1 LSSALLQ
8 RPAAARLANDRS
20 LMMNS
25 ILKTVTAATLAGAAL
40 VAFAPPQLAT
50 AATAL
55 AAATQS
61 SDHTLTVHVVYP
73 ANTAG
78 EVWVGLYDGPESF
91 DAGDEIRSARIPANQ
106 DDLHTVFEGLPA
118 GEYGI
123 IAFHDS
129 NSDGDFNR
137 NFMGI
142 PSERYG
148 FSNNPAPRFRAAT
161 WSEARFTISEDGE
174 VELTIELMGA
184 MG

>member
-1 LSSALLQ
+1 MNPILKSVS
-8 RPAAARLANDRS
+8 AAA
-20 LMMNS
+20 
-25 ILKTVTAATLAGAAL
+25 LAGAAL
-40 VAFAPPQLAT
+40 VAFAPPQIAT
-50 AATAL
+50 AATVL
-55 AAATQS
+55 HAAAQS
-61 SDHTLTVHVVYP
+61 NDHSLTVRVVYP
-73 ANTAG
+73 ANQSG
-78 EVWVGLYDGPESF
+78 EVWVGLYNGQESF
-91 DAGDEIRSARIPANQ
+91 DAGDEIRSARIPAHL
-106 DDLHTVFEGLPA
+106 DDLHAVFEGLPA

-148 FSNNPAPRFRAAT
+148 FSNNPRPRFRAAT
-161 WSEARFTISEDGE
+161 WSESRFTLSEDGE